1 MRFLLDNNLSPR
13 LAASLTSLGH
23 EASHVSSFGLGQ
35 ARDDA
40 VLAKAIEQDAV
51 LITAD
56 TDFPEI
62 VALSRAAAPSIL
74 YLKGRYPVDPY
85 ALAVLIHNQLEHLAE
100 ALAAGA
106 VVAIDG
112 ARLRIRSLPID
123 DS

>member
-23 EASHVSSFGLGQ
+23 DATHVSDFGLGE
-35 ARDDA
+35 ATDDV
-40 VLAKAIEQDAV
+40 VLAKAIEQGAV
-51 LITAD
+51 LISAD

-62 VALSRAAAPSIL
+62 VALSGAASPSIL
-74 YLKGRYPVDPY
+74 YLKGRYPVDPK
-85 ALAVLIHNQLEHLAE
+85 ALAVLIHNQVEHLAE

-112 ARLRIRSLPID
+112 LRLRIRRLPIE